1 MKKIDT
7 RKSTIYTG
15 NIGSISSCLDAG
27 CLGAKGYFTNV
38 GDCMCDTDIQEGT
51 LKKVIADKHF
61 NNPYVSDVS
70 PLGYK
75 FFIPFDELVFI
86 EEQPA
91 KKYRPYLY
99 LVDFPFKVGDVIT
112 YRCKQ
117 CCSACD
123 GIVTEIEYQNNDD
136 FDLDNIIIGGIN
148 GTPQELFDHYEF
160 LNEDCEWVPF
170 GVEE

>member
-51 LKKVIADKHF
+51 LKKVIADKYF

-91 KKYRPYLY
+91 KKYRPFTYMNEL
-99 LVDFPFKVGDVIT
+99 PFKVGDTVAIRLKDAPDT
-112 YRCKQ
+112 VYT
-117 CCSACD
+117 
-123 GIVTEIEYQNNDD
+123 IVTEIISNGNKITYLS
-136 FDLDNIIIGGIN
+136 FGTTLSKFSPIHYFIN
-148 GTPQELFDHYEF
+148 GYEISM
-160 LNEDCEWVPF
+160 NGEWVPF